1 MRTASA
7 LACLLLLLP
16 SASLAQE
23 SPLQRLLAGG
33 PSNGGLEV
41 EAACV
46 LAPPEAQAG
55 DRLRCVLQ
63 VILWLE
69 DSDPL
74 SPENG
79 LQLEVAIGSAES
91 AEPLVLRQPLAAPPA
106 GTQVWVTLIPL
117 EVPASVRDLLVV
129 VTNGEISGGGEIWGA
144 GEIWGGSPVEVGS
157 DLLAVPASA
166 VVTEGAPLSTFTTAS
181 TSSSSPSSA
190 ASSDS
195 RQQADDASPRKRTA
209 VRLVPPAREP
219 VSGNTSIDALVATDE
234 VERVVFFLDGQ
245 QVDEDTRPPF
255 RGRVSL
261 ASPPREQTVRAVA
274 YDRLNYDLGSDELV
288 VNRSNIPFRVRI
300 TRFDGDPANGAVE
313 LAATVNVPSGQ
324 RLERVEVYRNETL
337 IRRFEGTEGQN
348 LELEVPTLDPG
359 PSDYLRVAA
368 FLADGTSSE
377 DVVLLTARGIT
388 ERLEVNLVELFVVAT
403 NERGEPVRGLQQE
416 DFDVHLDGK
425 PVEVQSFSYANDVP
439 LLLGLIIDSSGSMEN
454 QMLET
459 KQAAGQFLGTVLE
472 AEDQAFL
479 VDFDSQPRLLHDT
492 STDLR
497 QLLQSFRRLQP
508 GGATALYDSVIFSLI
523 QFGADPGRKALV
535 VLTDGDDY
543 QSRFSPNRAIRDA
556 RTAGVPVYLIV
567 LGEERQIRRTL
578 AVSDLEE
585 LTEETG
591 GRVFLV
597 SEPHLLGD
605 AYKRIERELRSQY
618 RLSFTTE
625 ELLTEEQRGKIEVRV
640 KREKLLVRTVVG
652 GQGR

>member
-1 MRTASA
+1 MRTAWT
-7 LACLLLLLP
+7 LACLLLFLP
-16 SASLAQE
+16 IASSAQE

-46 LAPPEAQAG
+46 LAPPEAQAAG
-55 DRLRCVLQ
+55 RLRCVLQ
-63 VILWLE
+63 VIVWLE

-74 SPENG
+74 TPEAG
-79 LQLEVAIGSAES
+79 LQLEVAVGSAER
-91 AEPLVLRQPLAAPPA
+91 AEPLVLRQPLDAPPA
-106 GTQVWVTLIPL
+106 GTRVWVTLIPL
-117 EVPASVRDLLVV
+117 EVPASVRDLLAV
-129 VTNGEISGGGEIWGA
+129 VTNGETWGA

-166 VVTEGAPLSTFTTAS
+166 AITEGAPLSSFAAAS
-181 TSSSSPSSA
+181 ASSPSA
-190 ASSDS
+190 GS
-195 RQQADDASPRKRTA
+195 RQSGPASQTKRSA

-219 VSGNTSIDALVATDE
+219 VSGSTSIDALVATDE
-234 VERVVFFLDGQ
+234 VERVVFLLDGQ
-245 QVDEDTRPPF
+245 QVDEDTRAPF
-255 RGRVSL
+255 RGRVPL

-274 YDRLNYDLGSDELV
+274 YDRLDYDLGSDELV

-300 TRFDGDPANGAVE
+300 TRLDGDPATGSVE

-324 RLERVEVYRNETL
+324 QLERVEVYRNETL
-337 IRRFEGTEGQN
+337 IRRLDGAEGQS
-348 LELEVPTLDPG
+348 LELEVPTVDPG
-359 PSDYLRVAA
+359 PTDYLRVAA

-377 DVVLLTARGIT
+377 DVVLLSARGVT

-403 NERGEPVRGLQQE
+403 NQRGEPVRGLQQE
-416 DFDVHLDGK
+416 DFTVRLDGK
-425 PVEVQSFSYANDVP
+425 PVEVQSFSYADDVS
-439 LLLGLIIDSSGSMEN
+439 LLLGLVIDSSGSMEN

-492 STDLR
+492 SNDLR
-497 QLLQSFRRLQP
+497 ELLSSFRRLQP
-508 GGATALYDSVIFSLI
+508 GGATALYDSVVFSLI

-543 QSRFSPNRAIRDA
+543 RSRFSPNRAIRDA

-640 KREKLLVRTVVG
+640 KREKLVVRTVVG

>member
-1 MRTASA
+1 MRTAWT
-7 LACLLLLLP
+7 LACLLLFLP
-16 SASLAQE
+16 IASSAQE

-46 LAPPEAQAG
+46 LAPPEAQAAG
-55 DRLRCVLQ
+55 RLRCVLQ
-63 VILWLE
+63 VIVWLE

-74 SPENG
+74 TPEAG
-79 LQLEVAIGSAES
+79 LQLEVAVGSAER
-91 AEPLVLRQPLAAPPA
+91 AEPLVLRQPLDAPPA
-106 GTQVWVTLIPL
+106 GTRVWVTLIPL
-117 EVPASVRDLLVV
+117 EVPASVRDLLAV
-129 VTNGEISGGGEIWGA
+129 VTNGETWGA

-166 VVTEGAPLSTFTTAS
+166 AITEGAPLSSFAAAS
-181 TSSSSPSSA
+181 ASSPSSG
-190 ASSDS
+190 S
-195 RQQADDASPRKRTA
+195 RQSGPASPAKRSA

-219 VSGNTSIDALVATDE
+219 VSGSTSIDALVATDE
-234 VERVVFFLDGQ
+234 VERVVFLLDGQ
-245 QVDEDTRPPF
+245 QVDEDTRAPF
-255 RGRVSL
+255 RGRVPL

-274 YDRLNYDLGSDELV
+274 YDRLDYDLGSDELV

-300 TRFDGDPANGAVE
+300 TRLDGDPATGSVE

-324 RLERVEVYRNETL
+324 QLERVEVYRNETL
-337 IRRFEGTEGQN
+337 IRRLDGAEGQS
-348 LELEVPTLDPG
+348 LELEVPTVDPG
-359 PSDYLRVAA
+359 PTDYLRVAA

-377 DVVLLTARGIT
+377 DVVLLSARGVT

-403 NERGEPVRGLQQE
+403 NQRGEPVRGLQQE
-416 DFDVHLDGK
+416 DFTVRLDGK
-425 PVEVQSFSYANDVP
+425 PVEVQSFSYADDVS
-439 LLLGLIIDSSGSMEN
+439 LLLGLVIDSSGSMEN

-492 STDLR
+492 SNDLR
-497 QLLQSFRRLQP
+497 ELLSSFRRLQP
-508 GGATALYDSVIFSLI
+508 GGATALYDSVVFSLI

-543 QSRFSPNRAIRDA
+543 RSRFSPNRAIRDA

-640 KREKLLVRTVVG
+640 KREKLVVRTVVG